1 MNTENGTTGVAD
13 KTTLSSNLSLNQLF
27 KNTRTFDEYFTH
39 VTMGDFK
46 GKYNLSRQ
54 DFKHLYQL
62 YNHKES
68 NCIGEK
74 PQHYS
79 MLRFDFDIKYK
90 IDEYESHINDENN
103 RFYVLDEVKF
113 IIREINNGIKNTI
126 EELNNDDLT
135 CCLFEKDIYKKNDK
149 FMSGGFHLQYP
160 KLFITREHMET
171 IILKIKDKVH
181 CETGIYFDTGVYKNP
196 WLIYGSS
203 KNYNLKPYLLTK
215 IYNVFL
221 NEMTVFETFNN
232 YDLFDYNENKIEI
245 TPKNVDNLLP
255 QIFSINPFGRT
266 TQDQKVSSIIKP
278 VVNEKKKDIKVN
290 DNRDIEKELIECRKL
305 LPLLSH
311 TRVDEYKDWME
322 LGWCLYSIGNGCDEA
337 FELWNEKSQNNEK
350 YDPCS
355 SEDAWDK
362 MKVGT
367 YTIGTL
373 KFWAKEDNPEE
384 YEKLYKKKDS
394 SEDELDLESDVDCPH
409 THEDIAIY
417 IVKQIEKDC
426 NIYYSNKKKC
436 VYIYNDYS
444 KLFEE
449 KPIDT
454 IMNFISFYMSPVI
467 NNKLD
472 YLQNK
477 ISKKEDEK
485 LKLDNDLDSKRI
497 KKIDTDI
504 KYLKNLQK
512 PFLCLLDEIKSTPF
526 QKCVLTQIKN
536 RIKDSDEYI
545 ESTFNKIK
553 HFLAIGDNKVINLKT
568 LDVLDRTKEHCF
580 TYTTN
585 NIFKKDRPNKEWVY
599 NYISEI
605 LKTVNNKFIQCFLT
619 WFGYCMTGETC
630 VKSFFIL
637 SGDGD
642 NGKTAYFNVIKK
654 ILGKFGIVG
663 NDKVFLLQKSHSVHS
678 DEYLPIIGKRFAYI
692 QEISK
697 NSMFNEKLIKSITG
711 GDGDIS
717 VRGCG
722 GTTMEVILDC
732 KLLCICNGD
741 DIPDFVDK
749 QGFTNRVMV
758 IPFKNKFERDPKKLI
773 EIESMKDDI
782 FTELCYYAKE
792 HFYDNN
798 MIIDFSSEISEATN
812 ELKENKDSIKQFMDE
827 KIEITL
833 NDKDRI
839 KKDTIYKMYLS
850 YCRIN
855 NYDNIKV
862 GKSEFYKALTDKYY
876 LGVYRDREF
885 KCIKFIKDDDFQ
897 ELTFFGNGV
906 PL

>member
-1 MNTENGTTGVAD
+1 MDGKTDNRTTGVGD
-13 KTTLSSNLSLNQLF
+13 ESTLSRIFSLNSNYTNTYFSRLERIDETKPFWVSYIRAINETDTTYCFNSYDSYEEFKKIQDDTEPSLCRWNEIIKRNYPIVECYDLDGKANDKERNQWMFEYYKEVGEDKIIDDFLNTRKKFIELYYPIYDSKETILISTACTDTKFSIHITVRNKHHFENCYKFGIFAKKFDDYLAHDKIFTLDLQIYSANRSMRMLSNTKYGQDRFLKKYRTSLNFDDKLFLFSYIEPESTLFNVKEDITHKPFIYNNNLS
-27 KNTRTFDEYFTH
+27 FD
-39 VTMGDFK
+39 K
-46 GKYNLSRQ
+46 
-54 DFKHLYQL
+54 
-62 YNHKES
+62 
-68 NCIGEK
+68 
-74 PQHYS
+74 
-79 MLRFDFDIKYK
+79 
-90 IDEYESHINDENN
+90 
-103 RFYVLDEVKF
+103 
-113 IIREINNGIKNTI
+113 
-126 EELNNDDLT
+126 
-135 CCLFEKDIYKKNDK
+135 
-149 FMSGGFHLQYP
+149 
-160 KLFITREHMET
+160 
-171 IILKIKDKVH
+171 
-181 CETGIYFDTGVYKNP
+181 
-196 WLIYGSS
+196 S
-203 KNYNLKPYLLTK
+203 KNS
-215 IYNVFL
+215 
-221 NEMTVFETFNN
+221 MT
-232 YDLFDYNENKIEI
+232 LI
-245 TPKNVDNLLP
+245 NLLP
-255 QIFSINPFGRT
+255 IINSDCDGPKWREVAQSIFNLTEGSDKGLEQFIEWSKKDGYIEFNENDCISRWNSLRTNDDWKAIDYLKGKAKFDNPEQYFELT
-266 TQDQKVSSIIKP
+266 
-278 VVNEKKKDIKVN
+278 KKKD
-290 DNRDIEKELIECRKL
+290 
-305 LPLLSH
+305 
-311 TRVDEYKDWME
+311 
-322 LGWCLYSIGNGCDEA
+322 
-337 FELWNEKSQNNEK
+337 F
-350 YDPCS
+350 
-355 SEDAWDK
+355 SE
-362 MKVGT
+362 
-367 YTIGTL
+367 
-373 KFWAKEDNPEE
+373 P
-384 YEKLYKKKDS
+384 
-394 SEDELDLESDVDCPH
+394 ELDLESDVDCPH

-642 NGKTAYFNVIKK
+642 NGKSAFFNVIKK

-862 GKSEFYKALTDKYY
+862 GKSEFYKALTDIYY

-906 PL
+906 PI